1 MRSTQRRPDIVHL
14 RVKPNSMKRIPIL
27 ILLATVML
35 ITYSCEDRRL
45 QTYTA
50 NVPVYLSYEDLRKT
64 IDMEESRAI
73 EQPGKIYFKDSY
85 IYINEYMQGVH
96 VIDISDPS
104 SPASVAYIPVPGN
117 IDMAIKDDILYLDSY
132 VDLVLV
138 DVSDPGAPVVVSRME
153 DLLEY
158 TTPDFDP
165 DYPVA
170 RVDRDKG
177 VVTGWEVKEHTE
189 EIYYNPYPWPIYM
202 KYSEAD
208 LLSSS
213 SVSPGGG
220 SSGSAYGVGGSMARF
235 LTYDDYLYL
244 LETDYTLKVIDIS
257 NTSKPVEKYDKY
269 VGWGLETMFIYN
281 EYMYLGAQNGL
292 YILSLENP
300 ANPYYT
306 SMYSHITSCDP
317 VVVEGNLAYVTLRS
331 GTLCGGNEN
340 LLEVVDVSD
349 KWDPERVA
357 TYPLTEP
364 YGLGISGS
372 TLFVCQGDNGLY
384 VYDAGNPYMITDN
397 QIARFSNIKAK
408 DVIPIDTLLFTI
420 GDSGFY
426 IYDFS
431 DLQNITQVGQIS
443 L

>member
-1 MRSTQRRPDIVHL
+1 
-14 RVKPNSMKRIPIL
+14 MKRETIL
-27 ILLATVML
+27 IMVGVLIML
-35 ITYSCEDRRL
+35 TPSCEDKRL

-50 NVPVYLSYEDLRKT
+50 NVPVYMSYEDLRKAVAP
-64 IDMEESRAI
+64 EGPRVI
-73 EQPGKIYFKDSY
+73 EQPGKIYFKDTY
-85 IYINEYMQGVH
+85 IYINEYMEGVH
-96 VIDISDPS
+96 VVDISDPS
-104 SPASVAYIPVPGN
+104 NPTAVAYIPVPGN

-132 VDLVLV
+132 IDLVLV
-138 DVSDPGAPVVVSRME
+138 DISDPEQPEIVNRLE
-153 DLLEY
+153 DMLEY

-189 EIYYNPYPWPIYM
+189 EIYYNPYPWPLYM
-202 KYSEAD
+202 SYAEID
-208 LLSSS
+208 MLSSS
-213 SVSPGGG
+213 SVRGAGAP
-220 SSGSAYGVGGSMARF
+220 SGSGYGVGGSMARF

-257 NTSKPVEKYDKY
+257 NTAEPVEKYDKY
-269 VGWGLETMFIYN
+269 IGWGLETMFIYDQ
-281 EYMYLGAQNGL
+281 YMYLGAQNGL

-317 VVVEGNLAYVTLRS
+317 VVVEGNRAYVTLRA
-331 GTLCGGNEN
+331 GTLCGGNDN
-340 LLEVVDVSD
+340 LLEVVDVSN
-349 KWDPERVA
+349 KWEPVRIA

-372 TLFVCQGDNGLY
+372 TLFVCQGDYGLN
-384 VYDAGNPYMITDN
+384 VYDASDPYTITSN
-397 QIARFSNIKAK
+397 EIASFDAIKAT
-408 DVIPIDTLLFTI
+408 DVIPLDTLLFTI

-426 IYDFS
+426 IYNIS
-431 DLQNITQVGQIS
+431 DVQNIVQVGQIDIE
-443 L
+443 